1 MKKTLIA
8 LAVAA
13 SAVVSGSA
21 MAWTANGT
29 GGNVELG
36 GTLTPQGKVT
46 PWEVQVGTAV
56 TNLDGQIQKGLRT
69 ASVDVKKGVFVLGVR
84 TQKTSAVLGSEFAGN
99 IPQIS
104 YGGKLDLNSFNNGVG
119 TVTLDALNKA
129 NSQKIG
135 SVKVP
140 LLAGAVSSWSG
151 ANGSRLEQK
160 FLIADSAGQAFFGGL
175 PKNVSAARDHVAS
188 DLAKISSEFGAH
200 YVSQNGSWT
209 NMGSEAFPY
218 EADTYSTYYG
228 SGIEAGAKIKINL
241 DAPAAADAIVWK
253 ASLPVTVSYQ

>member
-29 GGNVELG
+29 GSNVELG
-36 GTLTPQGKVT
+36 GTLSPQEKVT
-46 PWEVQVGTAV
+46 PWEVQTGAAV

-69 ASVDVKKGVFVLGVR
+69 ASVDVKKGVFVLGIR
-84 TQKTSAVLGSEFAGN
+84 TQKTSAILGSEFAGN

-104 YGGKLDLNSFNNGVG
+104 YGGKLNLDSFNNGVG

-135 SVKVP
+135 SVKIP
-140 LLAGAVSSWSG
+140 LLVGGLTSWSG
-151 ANGSRLEQK
+151 KNGNYQK
-160 FLIADSAGQAFFGGL
+160 FLVANAAGQLFFGGL
-175 PKNVSAARDHVAS
+175 PKSASAARDHVEA
-188 DLAKISSEFGAH
+188 DLAKVSSEFGAH
-200 YVSQNGSWT
+200 YVSQGGKWESMGTENYPKADYRYNG
-209 NMGSEAFPY
+209 
-218 EADTYSTYYG
+218 YYG
-228 SGIEAGAKIKINL
+228 SVIEAGARIQINL

>member
-36 GTLTPQGKVT
+36 GTLSPQTKVT
-46 PWEVQVGTAV
+46 PWEVQTGAAV

-69 ASVDVKKGVFVLGVR
+69 ASVDVKKGVFVLGIR
-84 TQKTSAVLGSEFAGN
+84 TQKASAILGSEYAGN

-104 YGGKLDLNSFNNGVG
+104 YGGKLNLDSFNNGVG

-140 LLAGAVSSWSG
+140 LLVGGVTSWSG
-151 ANGSRLEQK
+151 KNGNHQK
-160 FLIADSAGQAFFGGL
+160 FLVANAAGQVFFGGL
-175 PKNVSAARDHVAS
+175 PKSAKGARDHVEV
-188 DLAKISSEFGAH
+188 DLAKVSSEFSAH
-200 YVSQNGSWT
+200 YVSQGGSWDP
-209 NMGSEAFPY
+209 MGTMDYSG
-218 EADTYSTYYG
+218 ADYRYNGYYG
-228 SGIEAGAKIKINL
+228 SVIEAGAKIQINL
-241 DAPAAADAIVWK
+241 DAPAAADAIAWK

>member
-13 SAVVSGSA
+13 SAAVSGSA

-36 GTLTPQGKVT
+36 GTLTPQAKVT
-46 PWEVQVGTAV
+46 PWEVQVGAAV

-69 ASVDVKKGVFVLGVR
+69 ASVDVKKGVFVLGIR
-84 TQKTSAVLGSEFAGN
+84 TQKASAILGSEYAGN

-104 YGGKLDLNSFNNGVG
+104 YGGKLNLDSFNNGVG

-140 LLAGAVSSWSG
+140 LLVGGVTSWSG
-151 ANGSRLEQK
+151 KNGNYQK
-160 FLIADSAGQAFFGGL
+160 FLVANAAGQVFFGGL
-175 PKNVSAARDHVAS
+175 PKSASGARDHVEA
-188 DLAKISSEFGAH
+188 DLAKVSSEFGAH
-200 YVSQNGSWT
+200 YVTQGGRWES
-209 NMGSEAFPY
+209 MGTM
-218 EADTYSTYYG
+218 TYSGADYRYNGYYG
-228 SGIEAGAKIKINL
+228 SVIEAGAKIQINL
-241 DAPAAADAIVWK
+241 DAPAAADAIAWK
-253 ASLPVTVSYQ
+253 ASLPITVSYQ